1 MSLIIEKGSKEKG
14 GKRRG
19 GEYLGKGKLDEVWYD
34 DRDIEL
40 RKDGKRGIKGLRE

>member
-19 GEYLGKGKLDEVWYD
+19 GEYLGKGKLDEV
-34 DRDIEL
+34 
-40 RKDGKRGIKGLRE
+40 